1 MFFFLL
7 LIFTIRQRIKV
18 QQQQQQK
25 WNNNNFQRY
34 FSFSRREMYSL
45 WNKMEKGLKKKK
57 KKKSLSSLTPEYEDC
72 RTRRFSRFQFD
83 VAVASLRPVIAPLIN
98 YTNSARCTEIPYMSD
113 RVQPVSINNRC
124 RGARVSLI
132 RHSLQTD

>member
-7 LIFTIRQRIKV
+7 LIFTIRQRIKE
-18 QQQQQQK
+18 QQQQQR
-25 WNNNNFQRY
+25 NNNNFQRY

-132 RHSLQTD
+132 RHPLQTD